1 MFCVMAPRI
10 SHLADNEAN
19 RGGGETMHDVISWF
33 EAGAATHVGK
43 VRTHNEDSY
52 LVQPHHGVTDSG
64 IFAVADGMGGHDA
77 GDLASRTIIEELHA
91 IAEPAT
97 AAELLASCEERI
109 VAANTRLRRF
119 AAERGH
125 DLIGSTVAVLLVYDR
140 YYACVWSGDSR
151 VYRVRGDDIE
161 QITTDH
167 TEAQALVDAG
177 KLTPEQARTWPRRN
191 VITRAIGV
199 QDEPELEMTH
209 GSLLPGDTFLL
220 CSDGLTGHV
229 EDDEILACVTRAK
242 PQQACEALVAL
253 TLDRGAADNVTVVIV
268 RYDLDAP
275 LAAPASVPSGAAGD
289 DIWG

>member
-1 MFCVMAPRI
+1 MAPKFGH
-10 SHLADNEAN
+10 SADSYAN

-33 EAGAATHVGK
+33 EAGAATHVGM
-43 VRTHNEDSY
+43 VRAHNEDSF
-52 LVQPHHGVTDSG
+52 LVEPHHGETDSG
-64 IFAVADGMGGHDA
+64 VFAVADGMGGHDA
-77 GDLASRTIIEELHA
+77 GDLASQTVIEELHA
-91 IAEPAT
+91 IAVPAT
-97 AAELLASCEERI
+97 AADLLASCEERI
-109 VAANTRLRRF
+109 VAANSRLRTI

-151 VYRVRGDDIE
+151 VYRVRGEDIE

-167 TEAQALVDAG
+167 TEVQTLIEAG
-177 KLTPEQARTWPRRN
+177 KLTREQARNWPRRN

-229 EDDEILACVTRAK
+229 EDHEILACVTQRK
-242 PQQACEALVAL
+242 PQPACEALVEL
-253 TLDRGAADNVTVVIV
+253 TLDRGATDNVTVVIV
-268 RYDLDAP
+268 RYDLEAP
-275 LAAPASVPSGAAGD
+275 LAPPDARPGGAAD

>member
-1 MFCVMAPRI
+1 
-10 SHLADNEAN
+10 
-19 RGGGETMHDVISWF
+19 MHDVVSWF
-33 EAGAATHVGK
+33 EAGAATHVGR
-43 VRTHNEDSY
+43 VRAHNEDSF

-64 IFAVADGMGGHDA
+64 VFAVADGMGGHDA
-77 GDLASRTIIEELHA
+77 GDLASQTVIEELQA
-91 IAEPAT
+91 IGVPAS
-97 AAELLASCEERI
+97 AAELLANCEDRM
-109 VAANTRLRRF
+109 VAANSRLRRI

-140 YYACVWSGDSR
+140 FYACVWSGDSR
-151 VYRVRGDDIE
+151 VYRVRGEDIE

-167 TEAQALVDAG
+167 TEVQALIDAG
-177 KLTPEQARTWPRRN
+177 RLTPEQARNWPRRN

-229 EDDEILACVTRAK
+229 EDHEILACVTQRK
-242 PQQACEALVAL
+242 PQPACEALVEL
-253 TLDRGAADNVTVVIV
+253 TLDRGATDNVTVVIV
-268 RYDLDAP
+268 RYDLEAP
-275 LAAPASVPSGAAGD
+275 LAAPDARPGSAAD

>member
-1 MFCVMAPRI
+1 MAPKI
-10 SHLADNEAN
+10 GHVADSVAD

-33 EAGAATHVGK
+33 ETGAATHVGK
-43 VRTHNEDSY
+43 VRAHNEDSF

-64 IFAVADGMGGHDA
+64 VFAVADGMGGHDA
-77 GDLASRTIIEELHA
+77 GDLASQTVIEELQA
-91 IAEPAT
+91 IGVPDN
-97 AAELLASCEERI
+97 AAALLATCEERI
-109 VAANTRLRRF
+109 VDANSRLRRI
-119 AAERGH
+119 ADERGH
-125 DLIGSTVAVLLVYDR
+125 DLIGSTVAVLLVFDR

-151 VYRVRGDDIE
+151 IYRVRDHDIE

-167 TEAQALVDAG
+167 TEAQELVLSG
-177 KLTPEQARTWPRRN
+177 RLTPEQARTWPRRN

-199 QDEPELEMTH
+199 RDEPELEMIH
-209 GSLLPGDTFLL
+209 GSLLPGDIFLL

-229 EDDEILACVTRAK
+229 EDREILACVGKGK

-275 LAAPASVPSGAAGD
+275 FVSGDAMGGADD